1 MELVIF
7 NIFGKDKK
15 RWKGKHYP
23 NYNCRCWS
31 RLTDLEQMSFFAS
44 SSSSRLAP
52 TTFFQM
58 QNFNLFPIIYAIR
71 GFFPNWMFLKFLIQF
86 RGFSAHT
93 PGCVVCCHHL
103 LLSNDQVLL
112 AHGANFSSRLLTP
125 TSTGTP
131 ASTYFHT
138 STIQTTSPLLWQ

>member
-23 NYNCRCWS
+23 NYNCRCSS
-31 RLTDLEQMSFFAS
+31 RLTDLEFILLVEVGANQSISHFLSNAE
-44 SSSSRLAP
+44 
-52 TTFFQM
+52 FQLVPNHICY
-58 QNFNLFPIIYAIR
+58 QRI
-71 GFFPNWMFLKFLIQF
+71 FFPNWMFLKFLIQF
-86 RGFSAHT
+86 QGFSAHT

-112 AHGANFSSRLLTP
+112 AHGANFSSRLPTP

-131 ASTYFHT
+131 ASAYFHT